1 MCLWKNKKSPNFPG
15 KINELMKQY
24 AKNDRNLGIAIQ
36 TLQYTS
42 QYTVMKD
49 YSNGSLN
56 LFVKRIKLIVAFKM
70 LVLTFRVNRG
80 FPKTDIGNTRGTFG
94 KTI

>member
-1 MCLWKNKKSPNFPG
+1 
-15 KINELMKQY
+15 
-24 AKNDRNLGIAIQ
+24 
-36 TLQYTS
+36 
-42 QYTVMKD
+42 MKD

-70 LVLTFRVNRG
+70 LVLKFRVNRG

>member
-1 MCLWKNKKSPNFPG
+1 
-15 KINELMKQY
+15 MKQY
-24 AKNDRNLGIAIQ
+24 DKNDRNLGTAIQ

-42 QYTVMKD
+42 QYIVMKD

-56 LFVKRIKLIVAFKM
+56 VFVKRIKLIVAFEM
-70 LVLTFRVNRG
+70 LVLTFRVNGG
-80 FPKTDIGNTRGTFG
+80 FPKTDIGNTRVTFG